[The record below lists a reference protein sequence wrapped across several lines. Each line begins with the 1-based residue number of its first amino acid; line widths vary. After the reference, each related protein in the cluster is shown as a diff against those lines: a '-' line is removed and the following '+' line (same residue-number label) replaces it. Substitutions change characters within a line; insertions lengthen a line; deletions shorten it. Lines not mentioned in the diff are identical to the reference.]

1 VTPLLLAVERGMP
14 DMAKLL
20 LDHGADIEAKQREG
34 FTPLLLAVASK
45 LPGMVEVLAS
55 RGANMEARLANGVT
69 PLLLAVER
77 GMPDMAKLLLD
88 HGADI
93 EAKQREGFTPLL
105 LAAQYN
111 HLAALQLLLDC
122 GADMTAKLSNGS
134 AALGVALAGGHAG
147 IAAALLD
154 QEAPLAVG
162 PTPVFLDAGEG
173 QQAIAAALRASAVR
187 ASISSQASCTYN
199 TKVLLWAATH
209 GRSTIL
215 ELMIKRG
222 VDPDLGLSG
231 SMSALDLCSN
241 EACRAV
247 LRRAESIQRWLRRRQ
262 LTLWR
267 H

>member
-1 VTPLLLAVERGMP
+1 MARVAVRRLTAEGPKASPLAFVM
-14 DMAKLL
+14 
-20 LDHGADIEAKQREG
+20 Q
-34 FTPLLLAVASK
+34 
-45 LPGMVEVLAS
+45 
-55 RGANMEARLANGVT
+55 
-69 PLLLAVER
+69 
-77 GMPDMAKLLLD
+77 
-88 HGADI
+88 
-93 EAKQREGFTPLL
+93 
-105 LAAQYN
+105 
-111 HLAALQLLLDC
+111 
-122 GADMTAKLSNGS
+122 NGS

-222 VDPDLGLSG
+222 VDPDLGLSV
-231 SMSALDLCSN
+231 SC
-241 EACRAV
+241 
-247 LRRAESIQRWLRRRQ
+247 ESRC
-262 LTLWR
+262 
-267 H
+267 